1 MIQANHVP
9 MKKLLITLLALLIG
23 TAINASAIGS
33 FGSFF
38 EKLKEEKTFPSFE
51 WPRKEQPKI
60 DWPVFKFPKDIF
72 KEPRKTENPR
82 VTLKRVILGIG
93 EIQKT
98 HVTTSVPD
106 GGATL
111 ALLGFALIGLGAT
124 QRFVRRD
131 RS

>member
-1 MIQANHVP
+1 
-9 MKKLLITLLALLIG
+9 MKKLLITLFALLIA

-51 WPRKEQPKI
+51 WPEKEQPKI
-60 DWPVFKFPKDIF
+60 GWPVFKLPEDIF
-72 KEPRKTENPR
+72 KKPQKAKNPK
-82 VTLKRVILGIG
+82 VLLKKIILRDGKIR
-93 EIQKT
+93 QT
-98 HVTTSVPD
+98 PVRTPVPD

-124 QRFVRRD
+124 QRFVRRG